1 MQFNL
6 QTSTPTV
13 HEGEVPDDQLS
24 GAHSEITYN
33 KRLIFPIRFTNE
45 LVCHHLPS
53 PLFQCKAPLSCS
65 FHPQQGFSGQVLQ
78 RRKEASSKR
87 WVCTVC
93 HLTQGRLTLQLVL
106 LLLPATIICLLLF
119 LLSKG
124 KSIASSGLDCM
135 NDRKQSME
143 VVISSKDM
151 PVQNGALCTLASL
164 ESLSMPPEVVLS
176 ADIGCVQCRKRIA
189 DVISRMNEVETITVS
204 VREKMVTLSCR
215 YSYPAKATP
224 PKQQLP
230 AIHRKPFSK
239 IAIIK
244 KILRGR

>member
-1 MQFNL
+1 MSSCAIIFHLHCSSAKLPCRVLSILNKDSL
-6 QTSTPTV
+6 VRFSSAERKHHRKGGSALSATSRRV
-13 HEGEVPDDQLS
+13 GS
-24 GAHSEITYN
+24 HSSY
-33 KRLIFPIRFTNE
+33 
-45 LVCHHLPS
+45 
-53 PLFQCKAPLSCS
+53 
-65 FHPQQGFSGQVLQ
+65 
-78 RRKEASSKR
+78 
-87 WVCTVC
+87 
-93 HLTQGRLTLQLVL
+93 VL

-135 NDRKQSME
+135 NDRKQSVE

-164 ESLSMPPEVVLS
+164 ESLSMPPMQEVVLS